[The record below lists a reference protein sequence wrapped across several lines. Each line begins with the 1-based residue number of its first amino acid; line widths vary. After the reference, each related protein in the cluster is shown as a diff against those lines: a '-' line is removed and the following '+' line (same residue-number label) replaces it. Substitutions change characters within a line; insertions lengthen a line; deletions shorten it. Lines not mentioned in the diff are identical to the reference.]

1 MKNRENLYYIPMN
14 ADLILPTISKADN
27 VQLVQIG
34 DGFYQPV
41 NAEVA
46 FKDVAL
52 LPRSLEPGE
61 GIPRAWRKPVRWY
74 PFGLVAVAV
83 VKAVRTSS
91 GIQSLRIL
99 AVAPE

>member
-1 MKNRENLYYIPMN
+1 MKNLENIYYIPVN
-14 ADLILPTISKADN
+14 ADLIIPVVAKADD

-41 NAEVA
+41 EAEVA
-46 FKDVAL
+46 FKNVSL
-52 LPRSLEPGE
+52 LPMSLEPGE
-61 GIPRAWRKPVRWY
+61 GIPKSWRKPVRFY
-74 PFGLVAVAV
+74 PFGLEAVAV